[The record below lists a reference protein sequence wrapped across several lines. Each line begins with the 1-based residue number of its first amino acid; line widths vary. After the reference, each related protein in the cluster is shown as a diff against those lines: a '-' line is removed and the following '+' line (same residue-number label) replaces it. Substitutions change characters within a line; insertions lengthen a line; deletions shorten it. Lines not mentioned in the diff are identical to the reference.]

1 MSPISTTPGRP
12 LYRQVEKRLRESIE
26 SGEYGVDTPL
36 PDERRLAKA
45 MGVSRTTIR
54 QAIKQL
60 SEDNLVK
67 RVQGSGTFVSPDY
80 ASGQVSSRVSS
91 RGYICFLAIGK
102 WARYCQLVAR
112 ALPEAHA
119 SAERASLGLCV
130 EYADDMQAVK
140 EVVTRIQ
147 ANPAIVGVLLV
158 SAVTSSQAVELAAGS
173 RIPWVMLGEFSGNE
187 RSVPV
192 IDQVIGDEFYLTE
205 QAARHL
211 TQKGCRRAAIFLH
224 AQDKLWTQDAI
235 SAFRMVM
242 DDAGIFPVDQQIVD
256 MTANPLLGGPQTQW
270 QTNLAIM
277 RHTLSHWAQ
286 RNRWPDGLV
295 MSGTY
300 AEMLD
305 LCLREDSV
313 ARKRLENCVIA
324 VRDFNGA
331 QYRRCMD
338 CGQATWFL
346 IDLKE
351 MVDRAMWRLQEP
363 WPRDRSPVR
372 DYVRNVQMAP
382 VVSDEKLLSDEL
394 AIAQD

>member
-1 MSPISTTPGRP
+1 
-12 LYRQVEKRLRESIE
+12 
-26 SGEYGVDTPL
+26 
-36 PDERRLAKA
+36 
-45 MGVSRTTIR
+45 
-54 QAIKQL
+54 
-60 SEDNLVK
+60 
-67 RVQGSGTFVSPDY
+67 
-80 ASGQVSSRVSS
+80 
-91 RGYICFLAIGK
+91 
-102 WARYCQLVAR
+102 
-112 ALPEAHA
+112 
-119 SAERASLGLCV
+119 
-130 EYADDMQAVK
+130 
-140 EVVTRIQ
+140 
-147 ANPAIVGVLLV
+147 
-158 SAVTSSQAVELAAGS
+158 
-173 RIPWVMLGEFSGNE
+173 
-187 RSVPV
+187 
-192 IDQVIGDEFYLTE
+192 
-205 QAARHL
+205 
-211 TQKGCRRAAIFLH
+211 
-224 AQDKLWTQDAI
+224 
-235 SAFRMVM
+235 M